1 MRLPVNEIFYSLQ
14 GEGMHTGSAA
24 VFVRLSGCNLRC
36 TFCDTDHSASVP
48 MSVRE
53 IVEKVEECGG
63 GSRIVIVTGGEPSLY
78 DLTELTEALH
88 RSGRRVHVET
98 NGTREIKGDVD
109 WITCSPKKDA
119 LPPYSVDASIA
130 ERASELK
137 VVYTGQDA
145 AELEAIAGR
154 FATKNRFLQPCSG
167 ENVKETVEM
176 ILGLPEW
183 RLSLQTHRMI
193 EIK

>member
-36 TFCDTDHSASVP
+36 SFCDTDHSASTP
-48 MSVRE
+48 MNVEE
-53 IVEKVEECGG
+53 IVEEVNRYGAG
-63 GSRIVIVTGGEPSLY
+63 IVVVTGGEPSLY
-78 DLTELTEALH
+78 DLTELAEAIH
-88 RSGRRVHVET
+88 RTGRRVHVET
-98 NGTREIKGDVD
+98 NGTRPIKGDVD

-119 LPPYSVDASIA
+119 QPPYSVDTSIA

-137 VVYTGQDA
+137 LVYTGQDES
-145 AELEAIAGR
+145 ELNEIAGR
-154 FATKNRFLQPCSG
+154 FTTKNRFLQPCSG
-167 ENVKETVEM
+167 ENVKETVEV
-176 ILGLPEW
+176 ILRSPEW

-193 EIK
+193 EIR